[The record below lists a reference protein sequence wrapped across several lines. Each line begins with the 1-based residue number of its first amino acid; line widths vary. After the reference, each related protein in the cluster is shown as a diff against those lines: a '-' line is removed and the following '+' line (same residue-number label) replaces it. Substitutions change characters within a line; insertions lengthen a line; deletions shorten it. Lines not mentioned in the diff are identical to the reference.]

1 MWSAITTT
9 LVFGLAVTEAA
20 SNYRYIGRVNPKT
33 NELTWPG
40 TGLAFT
46 FTGTSASVPITA
58 SGTNSVD
65 VFVDNNA
72 PVVISSVSGNSI
84 STPSGLANR
93 KHTVVIRKRSEASFG
108 TIVFG
113 TPTVSGSSS
122 GVSAPSS
129 WPTKRIEFIGDSI
142 TVGYGLDG
150 TYPCT
155 NTAALED
162 APKTYGALTAGNL
175 SYDYS
180 IVAVSGR
187 GVIRNYVQ
195 ATTDTSPKMPEYWTR
210 YGTND
215 ADNSYDNS
223 YRPQIVVINLGTND
237 WSYLLY
243 NSTGQ
248 SYRGRDN
255 VNVTQFISTYTA
267 FAKSIQ
273 QKYNN
278 PYLFLTSS
286 PLLGD
291 YYPTAADAQHTAQ
304 ANATKA
310 VVAQL
315 GSKAH
320 FVDFPSQ
327 DTSVVGQGCD
337 SHPSAAEHQVMAG
350 ILTKAIRSVVG

>member
-1 MWSAITTT
+1 MRSSVATA
-9 LVFGLAVTEAA
+9 LLFGLATTDAA
-20 SNYRYIGRVNPKT
+20 QKYRYLGRVNPKT

-40 TGLAFT
+40 TGLAFN

-65 VFVDNNA
+65 VFVDNKA
-72 PVVISSVSGNSI
+72 PIVISSVSGNSI
-84 STPSGLANR
+84 STPSGLSNG
-93 KHTVVIRKRSEASFG
+93 KHSVVIRKRSEASFG

-113 TPTVSGSSS
+113 TPTASGSSS
-122 GVSAPSS
+122 GVSAPSN
-129 WPTKRIEFIGDSI
+129 PCKRIEFIGDSI

-195 ATTDTSPKMPEYWTR
+195 STPDTSPTMPEYWTR
-210 YGTND
+210 YGAND
-215 ADNSYDNS
+215 ADNSYDGS
-223 YRPQIVVINLGTND
+223 YQPQIVVINLGTND

-243 NSTGQ
+243 NSSGQ

-255 VNVTQFISTYTA
+255 VNVTQFESAYLA
-267 FAKSIQ
+267 FAKQVQ

-278 PYLFLTSS
+278 PYMFLTSS

-291 YYPTAADAQHTAQ
+291 YYPTAQDAQHTSQ

-315 GSKAH
+315 GSKAY

-350 ILTKAIRSVVG
+350 ILTKAIKSVVH